1 VNGRD
6 AVRWPVSER
15 PEAKAVDG
23 ALGQAVAAVVERMNL
38 PAHWP
43 SEAKARGALSGAFKK
58 SIQLLSFFNG
68 RAGAEGSRFS
78 FAGGCPPKFLVCR
91 QPFRRRPCFE
101 ATAAS
106 ARSYEG
112 WVFPLFFFPPPLSV
126 LFSFMVALGC
136 RVQRHRVAS
145 AEAEGRSGGGG
156 RRREGRAV
164 CKPVAGTTNRK
175 RRSEVHRVPHFG
187 VLSGGRE
194 CGRRNA
200 RDAALWSPA
209 RQFWACVAG
218 TGLRRLAEYRSRKP
232 ER

>member
-1 VNGRD
+1 M
-6 AVRWPVSER
+6 
-15 PEAKAVDG
+15 K
-23 ALGQAVAAVVERMNL
+23 
-38 PAHWP
+38 
-43 SEAKARGALSGAFKK
+43 
-58 SIQLLSFFNG
+58 SFFARTPGNEPNG
-68 RAGAEGSRFS
+68 AGPARASSDLLRAAGRPSSLFADSRSGGGLVSKRQRRQRALMRGGSS
-78 FAGGCPPKFLVCR
+78 
-91 QPFRRRPCFE
+91 PCF
-101 ATAAS
+101 S
-106 ARSYEG
+106 S
-112 WVFPLFFFPPPLSV
+112 PLPCLFF
-126 LFSFMVALGC
+126 FSFMVALGC

-164 CKPVAGTTNRK
+164 CKPVAAATIRK

>member
-1 VNGRD
+1 VLCR
-6 AVRWPVSER
+6 V
-15 PEAKAVDG
+15 
-23 ALGQAVAAVVERMNL
+23 
-38 PAHWP
+38 
-43 SEAKARGALSGAFKK
+43 LSKRVYNCC
-58 SIQLLSFFNG
+58 LFFNI
-68 RAGAEGSRFS
+68 RAGAEGTRFS

-112 WVFPLFFFPPPLSV
+112 WVFPLFFFPPPPPV

-164 CKPVAGTTNRK
+164 CKPVAGTTIRK